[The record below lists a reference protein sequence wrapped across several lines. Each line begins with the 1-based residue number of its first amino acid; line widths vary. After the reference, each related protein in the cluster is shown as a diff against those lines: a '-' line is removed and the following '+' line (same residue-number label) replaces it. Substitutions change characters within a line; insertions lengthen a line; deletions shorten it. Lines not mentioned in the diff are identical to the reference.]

1 MIGKLPL
8 VPFVIINLT
17 CLTAGVSEIEVQGI
31 SLLATLGLVFTASR
45 LSRSSIKTSGTR
57 VVICR
62 DGGDDD
68 NDDENDEDYDNNDD
82 DGDDCTLFTCSRPMA
97 TCTCGNAGNPI
108 KRAIR

>member
-17 CLTAGVSEIEVQGI
+17 RLTVGVSEIEVQGI

-68 NDDENDEDYDNNDD
+68 NDDDYDNNDD
-82 DGDDCTLFTCSRPMA
+82 NGDDCTLFTCSRPMA
-97 TCTCGNAGNPI
+97 TSTCGNAGNPI